1 MGHVRVISRYSD
13 GKAFCP
19 INFPKST
26 KTQRNKQVMRQR
38 TAVFPHILL
47 HLQICKFV
55 CTSAAFNLKRVPGE
69 LYLVSL
75 IKLNR
80 GLSRI

>member
-38 TAVFPHILL
+38 TAVFPHVLL
-47 HLQICKFV
+47 HLHSKQPFR
-55 CTSAAFNLKRVPGE
+55 L
-69 LYLVSL
+69 
-75 IKLNR
+75 
-80 GLSRI
+80 